1 MAWKVWHDCHFFDFI
16 VNEFDKCVY
25 YKVKYNDCVILCLY
39 VDDILLF
46 DNNLRI
52 VNETKSF
59 LSRKFEMKDMGEV
72 NVILRHRLTRS
83 AEGITISQ
91 SHYIEKVLEK
101 FGYQNC
107 KVTCTSYD
115 PIRIFYKN
123 KSGVPVS

>member
-1 MAWKVWHDCHFFDFI
+1 MTVISFDFI
-16 VNEFDKCVY
+16 VNEFNKCVY
-25 YKVKYNDCVILCLY
+25 YKIEANDYVVLFLY

-46 DNNLRI
+46 DNNLEI

-59 LSRKFEMKDMGEV
+59 LSKKFKMKDMGEA
-72 NVILRHRLTRS
+72 NVILGLRLTRL

-107 KVTCTSYD
+107 KVACTSYD
-115 PIRIFYKN
+115 LARIFYKN
-123 KSGVPVS
+123 KSGVPVSQLQYS